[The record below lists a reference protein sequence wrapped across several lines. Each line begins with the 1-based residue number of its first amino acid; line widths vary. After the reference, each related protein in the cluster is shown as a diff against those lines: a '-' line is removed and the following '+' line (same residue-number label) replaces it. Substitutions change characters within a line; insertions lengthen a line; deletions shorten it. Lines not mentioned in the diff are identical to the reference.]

1 MENLNE
7 RPQLTFIEA
16 LKAATGKLFV
26 FKGRSRRSEYWWVM
40 LAVLIAYLVFEFTPF
55 VGDILRFITSILIL
69 GLTTRRL
76 HDTGHSGWWIVA
88 NFIASCA
95 FMFIIASVGLYS
107 MTKLA
112 NPNPEEVLELFTNP
126 LVIISGIVSFI
137 IGLTVFVFTLLDSKP
152 EPNKYGESPKYYI
165 EGE

>member
-40 LAVLIAYLVFEFTPF
+40 LAVLIAYILLELIPY
-55 VGDILRFITSILIL
+55 VGDILTIVISILML
-69 GLTTRRL
+69 GITTRRL

-88 NFIASCA
+88 DFIASCA

-112 NPNPEEVLELFTNP
+112 NPNPEEALEMFTNP

-137 IGLTVFVFTLLDSKP
+137 IGLPVFVFTLLDSKP